1 MSSRAF
7 LAALSILLAATA
19 RSADAAKEPERPNI
33 LVIISDDQGSGDI
46 GYNNPLVSTPH
57 LDRFADSGARF
68 TCFMAA
74 PACSPSRAA
83 LLTGR
88 NFMHAGVWGVGPRGY
103 IHRDEVLMPEYFRRA
118 GYATAHFGKWGEG
131 WTPDQRPYLRGY
143 DTAMLTAS
151 YDHQNPVL
159 DSNGEMIRRPGWTVD
174 VLADLTIDFIRRQTE
189 KKQPWLAVTAYIS
202 PHDPWECPPEF
213 AEPYRRAGLSEPLAA
228 FFGMITQMDEATGRI
243 LSAIDDL
250 GIEDRT
256 IVVFLSDNGPSP
268 AMSHKL
274 NTPLGSPD
282 WQQRNSLELRGEKA
296 TAWGNALRVPFLMR
310 WPGRIPPGTRG
321 QFTHIEDVLPTLLD
335 LAGMPA
341 AGSAW
346 PHHLPLH
353 GLSFKAVLLDPSKPS
368 ESRPLFTIPV
378 AYDGAIPVWPQQIV
392 EEPRTI
398 RYEDIHACLNGPRYS
413 FHSLPGGKAALYDLQ
428 DDPGETPD
436 ISSGH
441 PEVLADMSS
450 ECRRRWDELV
460 ASGRAFTMPATL
472 VGDPRFEGLVRCG
485 PYLPPGVVPGNT
497 AQKVAGKV
505 TCPFEGAKGF
515 VNAGDSA
522 TYAIEVA
529 SPGKYAITL
538 EGAGIDACAPLSL
551 RIAGKEAGAKGSEA
565 TKAGFGVF
573 ELKSGKHDLTILAGV
588 PETTAAPAVL
598 SEIKIQASN

>member
-46 GYNNPLVSTPH
+46 GYNNPLVSTPY

-103 IHRDEVLMPEYFRRA
+103 IHRDEVLLPEYFRRA

-131 WTPDQRPYLRGY
+131 WTPDQMPQMRGY
-143 DTAMLTAS
+143 DRAAIMCD
-151 YDHQNPVL
+151 YMHRNPSLNKDGTTV
-159 DSNGEMIRRPGWTVD
+159 RRQGWTVD
-174 VLADLTIDFIRRQTE
+174 VLADLTIDFIRRETE

-282 WQQRNSLELRGEKA
+282 WQQRNALNLRAAKA

-310 WPGRIPPGTRG
+310 WPGKIPPGTRG

-335 LAGMPA
+335 LAGVPV
-341 AGSAW
+341 AGSAGSD
-346 PHHLPLH
+346 HLPLH
-353 GLSFKAVLLDPSKPS
+353 GRSFKAVLLDPSKPS
-368 ESRPLFTIPV
+368 ESRHLFTIPV
-378 AYDGAIPVWPQQIV
+378 ADVGAIPVWPQQIV
-392 EEPRTI
+392 EDPRTI

-413 FHSLPGGKAALYDLQ
+413 FHSLPGGKTALYDLQ
-428 DDPGETPD
+428 DDPGETTD

-441 PEVLADMSS
+441 PEVLADMGF

-460 ASGRAFTMPATL
+460 ASGRGFTMPATL
-472 VGDPRFEGLVRCG
+472 VGDPRFRDLRQVAI
-485 PYLPPGVVPGNT
+485 YLSPDTVPGNT
-497 AQKVAGKV
+497 ARKVAGSV
-505 TCPFEGAKGF
+505 SCPFEGAKGF
-515 VNAGDSA
+515 AAAGDSA

-529 SPGKYAITL
+529 TPGKYAITL
-538 EGAGIDACAPLSL
+538 EGEGIDGCAPLSL
-551 RIAGKEAGAKGSEA
+551 RIAGEEAGAKGAEA
-565 TKAGFGVF
+565 TKADFGVF
-573 ELKSGKHDLTILAGV
+573 ELESGQHELTVFAGA
-588 PETTAAPAVL
+588 PEITAAPAVL
-598 SEIKIQASN
+598 REIKIQAHK